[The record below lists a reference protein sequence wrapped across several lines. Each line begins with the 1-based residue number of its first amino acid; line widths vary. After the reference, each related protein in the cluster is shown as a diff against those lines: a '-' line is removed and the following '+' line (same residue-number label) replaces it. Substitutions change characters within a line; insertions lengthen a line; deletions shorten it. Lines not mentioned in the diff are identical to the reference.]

1 MIFALISCTNSL
13 FIDPTIALPDVNAT
27 STSYGQELSLQDYEN
42 TVSAWYF
49 GHAT

>member
-1 MIFALISCTNSL
+1 MILIFISCTNQ
-13 FIDPTIALPDVNAT
+13 FFDPALAIPDTNTT
-27 STSYGQELSLQDYEN
+27 SPSFGQDLSLQDYEN